1 MLRSARLRRVPC
13 SRDLL
18 SFPSPP
24 DAEQLPL
31 LFRIWLEAEPGRT
44 GWVFRHHPIRCPSP
58 ECGQAHSERKTGQ
71 VETSCSSLGSVS
83 CPWGSCNMPIPH
95 PSAKQPSKRSASI
108 WEDNADRQGGTA
120 SCCTTHVRE
129 RSLTGARTHT
139 HTHTHTHQGTTKTML
154 PCASTP
160 KEGVQKSNP
169 PSPPRHESLR
179 KPPHL
184 PFSLRGK
191 IVFCKLMTGA
201 LRMPESREPS
211 L

>member
-139 HTHTHTHQGTTKTML
+139 HTHTHTHTRAQPKQCFPVRPL
-154 PCASTP
+154 PKKGS
-160 KEGVQKSNP
+160 KSQTL
-169 PSPPRHESLR
+169 H
-179 KPPHL
+179 PHL
-184 PFSLRGK
+184 AMNPSGSRPTYHSPFEGRLSS
-191 IVFCKLMTGA
+191 VN
-201 LRMPESREPS
+201 S
-211 L
+211 